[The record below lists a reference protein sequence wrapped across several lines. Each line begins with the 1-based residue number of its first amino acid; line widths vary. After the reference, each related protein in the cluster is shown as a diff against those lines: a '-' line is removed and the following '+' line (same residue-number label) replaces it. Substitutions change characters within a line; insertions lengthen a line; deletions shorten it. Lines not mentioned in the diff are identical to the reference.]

1 MMDRDAKGKFSA
13 KETKF
18 NSVDIVRLKSG
29 GPFMT
34 VVQAIEGRRL
44 LLAWFD
50 DQKSLHQNA
59 QPILADAVESVK
71 SINPA
76 DDPAFHWKKF

>member
-18 NSVDIVRLKSG
+18 KAGDLVRLKSG
-29 GPFMT
+29 GPRMT
-34 VVQAIEGRRL
+34 VIQAIEGRRL

-59 QPILADAVESVK
+59 QPIIADAVESVSK
-71 SINPA
+71 MTLRRNS
-76 DDPAFHWKKF
+76 